1 MRHDTLHWAR
11 ALVPFREPFLPQIP
25 TDVTRDVTV
34 TLSKGSQAATRASSS
49 AIAMLGRCV
58 RNAFAWCFRCVRTV
72 FSPCHMPSG
81 ALQGCEMATHVGHKG
96 NRRI

>member
-1 MRHDTLHWAR
+1 MLPMTGRGGLDQASGSSRNVTCLLE
-11 ALVPFREPFLPQIP
+11 ALSV
-25 TDVTRDVTV
+25 
-34 TLSKGSQAATRASSS
+34 AAASTNFS
-49 AIAMLGRCV
+49 IAFVMFGPCV